1 VASVFTRIIRG
12 ELPGRFVWRDERAV
26 AFLTI
31 EPLRPGHTLV
41 VPVQEVDHWID
52 LEPGLAS
59 HLFQVAQ
66 TIGKAQQRA
75 FRPRRIGLA
84 IVGIEVPHVHL
95 HTVPLDAI
103 GDLDFSRADKRAKPE
118 ALDAAAEKL
127 RAELRA
133 LGRAEVAKP

>member
-41 VPVQEVDHWID
+41 VPIQEVDHWID
-52 LEPGLAS
+52 LEPGLAA

-66 TIGKAQQRA
+66 SIGRAQQRA

-95 HTVPLDAI
+95 HTVPLEAI
-103 GDLDFSRADKRAKPE
+103 ADLDFARADKRPRPQD
-118 ALDAAAEKL
+118 LDAAAAKI

-133 LGRAEVAKP
+133 LGCAQVTE

>member
-12 ELPGRFVWRDERAV
+12 ELPGRFVWRDPRAV

-52 LEPGLAS
+52 LEPDLAA
-59 HLFQVAQ
+59 HLFRVAQ
-66 TIGKAQQRA
+66 AIGRAQQRA

-84 IVGIEVPHVHL
+84 VVGIEVPHVHL
-95 HTVPLDAI
+95 HTVPIEAI
-103 GDLDFSRADKRAKPE
+103 RDLDFSQADRKPRPDD
-118 ALDAAAEKL
+118 LDAAAARL

-133 LGRAEVAKP
+133 LGYREVSD

>member
-1 VASVFTRIIRG
+1 LASIFTKIIRG

-31 EPLRPGHTLV
+31 EPLRPGHALV
-41 VPVQEVDHWID
+41 VPIREVDHWID
-52 LEPGLAS
+52 LEPELAA

-66 TIGKAQQRA
+66 AIGRAQQRA

-84 IVGIEVPHVHL
+84 VVGIEVPHVHL
-95 HTVPLDAI
+95 HTVPIEGI
-103 GDLDFSRADKRAKPE
+103 GDLDFSRADRKPRAE
-118 ALDAAAEKL
+118 DLDAAAAKL

-133 LGRAEVAKP
+133 LGHREVAE